1 VVDRGPNRVRGTG
14 IGARGER
21 RPKLSVGSGKVVPD
35 RQSGSVS
42 GRMYGADSYWEEPER
57 MLRLIIGVAAGYV
70 LGAKA
75 GRARYEQI
83 SKTTRAVAASPV
95 TRKLVQVSRQ
105 KLSDRL
111 NTQPR
116 LEPMEPIDERTTVLV
131 PQDQLR
137 R

>member
-1 VVDRGPNRVRGTG
+1 
-14 IGARGER
+14 
-21 RPKLSVGSGKVVPD
+21 
-35 RQSGSVS
+35 
-42 GRMYGADSYWEEPER
+42 

-95 TRKLVQVSRQ
+95 TRKLVQASRQ

>member
-1 VVDRGPNRVRGTG
+1 
-14 IGARGER
+14 
-21 RPKLSVGSGKVVPD
+21 
-35 RQSGSVS
+35 
-42 GRMYGADSYWEEPER
+42 

-95 TRKLVQVSRQ
+95 TRKLVQAGRQ

>member
-1 VVDRGPNRVRGTG
+1 
-14 IGARGER
+14 
-21 RPKLSVGSGKVVPD
+21 
-35 RQSGSVS
+35 
-42 GRMYGADSYWEEPER
+42 

-95 TRKLVQVSRQ
+95 TRKLVQTGRQ

>member
-1 VVDRGPNRVRGTG
+1 M
-14 IGARGER
+14 
-21 RPKLSVGSGKVVPD
+21 SVGSGKVVPD
-35 RQSGSVS
+35 RQPGSVS

-95 TRKLVQVSRQ
+95 TRKLVQASRQ

>member
-1 VVDRGPNRVRGTG
+1 
-14 IGARGER
+14 
-21 RPKLSVGSGKVVPD
+21 
-35 RQSGSVS
+35 
-42 GRMYGADSYWEEPER
+42 

-83 SKTTRAVAASPV
+83 SKTTRAITASPV
-95 TRKLVQVSRQ
+95 TRKLVLVGRQ

-111 NTQPR
+111 STQPK
-116 LEPMEPIDERTTVLV
+116 LEPMEPLDERTTILV

>member
-1 VVDRGPNRVRGTG
+1 
-14 IGARGER
+14 
-21 RPKLSVGSGKVVPD
+21 
-35 RQSGSVS
+35 
-42 GRMYGADSYWEEPER
+42 
-57 MLRLIIGVAAGYV
+57 MLRLIIGVVDGYI

-83 SKTTRAVAASPV
+83 SKTTRAITASPV
-95 TRKLVQVSRQ
+95 TRKLLLVGRQ
-105 KLSDRL
+105 KLSDKL
-111 NTQPR
+111 STQPK

>member
-1 VVDRGPNRVRGTG
+1 
-14 IGARGER
+14 
-21 RPKLSVGSGKVVPD
+21 
-35 RQSGSVS
+35 
-42 GRMYGADSYWEEPER
+42 

-105 KLSDRL
+105 KLSDGLSTR
-111 NTQPR
+111 PK
-116 LEPMEPIDERTTVLV
+116 LEPMEPLDEHTTVLV

>member
-1 VVDRGPNRVRGTG
+1 
-14 IGARGER
+14 
-21 RPKLSVGSGKVVPD
+21 
-35 RQSGSVS
+35 
-42 GRMYGADSYWEEPER
+42 
-57 MLRLIIGVAAGYV
+57 MLRLIIGIAAGYI

-95 TRKLVQVSRQ
+95 TRKLVQAGRQ
-105 KLSDRL
+105 KLSDSL
-111 NTQPR
+111 STQPK
-116 LEPMEPIDERTTVLV
+116 LEPMTPLDERTTVLV